1 MFKHALK
8 DIYVGKNSRQL
19 LDPSD
24 IEFSFYSYGR
34 HIDENGEIA
43 KNPSYELVTH
53 TYGECFNHNVTVQ
66 DVLEPEDIDIAEA
79 HLLCTELCNIIIII
93 RQNSNITED
102 EYLEFLFK
110 QINDWI
116 DEGYNILSQY
126 DIEVEDIKDK
136 LLEGE

>member
-8 DIYVGKNSRQL
+8 DIYIGKNSGQL

-34 HIDENGEIA
+34 HLDEDGEIA
-43 KNPSYELVTH
+43 KYPSYELVTH
-53 TYGECFNHNVTVQ
+53 TYDECSNHNVTVQ
-66 DVLEPEDIDIAEA
+66 DISEPEDIDIAEA
-79 HLLCTELCNIIIII
+79 HLLCTELCDIVISIC
-93 RQNSNITED
+93 QNSYINED

-116 DEGYNILSQY
+116 DEGYTVLSQY
-126 DIEVEDIKDK
+126 DIEVEEDGEESS
-136 LLEGE
+136 EG

>member
-8 DIYVGKNSRQL
+8 DIYIGKNTKQL

-43 KNPSYELVTH
+43 KNPSFNLVTH
-53 TYGECFNHNVTVQ
+53 TYDECFNHNVTVQ
-66 DVLEPEDIDIAEA
+66 NISQSEDIDIAKA
-79 HLLCTELCNIIIII
+79 HLLCTELCDIVISIC
-93 RQNSNITED
+93 QNSNINED
-102 EYLEFLFK
+102 EYIEFLFK

-116 DEGYNILSQY
+116 DEGYTILAQY
-126 DIEVEDIKDK
+126 DIEVEEDGEESS
-136 LLEGE
+136 EG

>member
-8 DIYVGKNSRQL
+8 DIYVGKNSGQL

-43 KNPSYELVTH
+43 KYPSFNLVTH
-53 TYGECFNHNVTVQ
+53 TYDKCFNHNVTVQ
-66 DVLEPEDIDIAEA
+66 NISQSEDIDIAKA
-79 HLLCTELCNIIIII
+79 HLLCTELCYIVI
-93 RQNSNITED
+93 RICQNSYINED
-102 EYLEFLFK
+102 EYIEFLFK

-116 DEGYNILSQY
+116 DEGYTILSQY
-126 DIEVEDIKDK
+126 DIEVEEDGEESS
-136 LLEGE
+136 EG

>member
-8 DIYVGKNSRQL
+8 DIYVGKNSGQL

-53 TYGECFNHNVTVQ
+53 TYDECFNHNVTVQ
-66 DVLEPEDIDIAEA
+66 DILEPEDIDIAKVN
-79 HLLCTELCNIIIII
+79 LLCSELCIVVGSI
-93 RQNSNITED
+93 RQNSYINED
-102 EYLEFLFK
+102 EYIEFLFK

-116 DEGYNILSQY
+116 NEGYTILVQY
-126 DIEVEDIKDK
+126 DVEVEEDGEESS
-136 LLEGE
+136 EG

>member
-8 DIYVGKNSRQL
+8 DIYIGKNSRRL

-24 IEFSFYSYGR
+24 VEFSFYSYGR

-53 TYGECFNHNVTVQ
+53 TYDECFNHNVTVQ
-66 DVLEPEDIDIAEA
+66 DISQSEDIDIAKV
-79 HLLCTELCNIIIII
+79 HFLCKELCDIVISIC
-93 RQNSNITED
+93 QNSNITEG
-102 EYLEFLFK
+102 EYVELLFN

-116 DEGYNILSQY
+116 DEGYDILSQY
-126 DIEVEDIKDK
+126 D
-136 LLEGE
+136 LEEGN

>member
-8 DIYVGKNSRQL
+8 DIYVGKNSGQL

-43 KNPSYELVTH
+43 KHPSYELVTH
-53 TYGECFNHNVTVQ
+53 TYDECCNHSVTVQ
-66 DVLEPEDIDIAEA
+66 NISKPEDIDIAKVN
-79 HLLCTELCNIIIII
+79 LLCSELCIVVGSI
-93 RQNSNITED
+93 RQNSYINED
-102 EYLEFLFK
+102 EYIEFLFK

-116 DEGYNILSQY
+116 NEGYTILAQY
-126 DIEVEDIKDK
+126 DVEVEED
-136 LLEGE
+136 GEESL

>member
-34 HIDENGEIA
+34 HLDEDDEIA
-43 KNPSYELVTH
+43 KYPSFNLVTH
-53 TYGECFNHNVTVQ
+53 TYDECFNHNVTVQ
-66 DVLEPEDIDIAEA
+66 DVLEPEDIDIAKA
-79 HLLCTELCNIIIII
+79 HLLCTELCNIIISI

-102 EYLEFLFK
+102 EYVELLFN

-116 DEGYNILSQY
+116 DEGYNILSRY

>member
-8 DIYVGKNSRQL
+8 DIYVGKNSGQL

-43 KNPSYELVTH
+43 KHPSYELVTH
-53 TYGECFNHNVTVQ
+53 TYDECYNHSVTVQ
-66 DVLEPEDIDIAEA
+66 NISKPEDIDIAKVN
-79 HLLCTELCNIIIII
+79 LLCSELCIVVGSI
-93 RQNSNITED
+93 RQNSYINED
-102 EYLEFLFK
+102 EYIEFLFK

-116 DEGYNILSQY
+116 NEGYTILAQY
-126 DIEVEDIKDK
+126 DVEVEED
-136 LLEGE
+136 GEESL

>member
-24 IEFSFYSYGR
+24 VEFSFYSYGR

-53 TYGECFNHNVTVQ
+53 TYDECFNHNVTVQ
-66 DVLEPEDIDIAEA
+66 DISEPEDINIAKA
-79 HLLCTELCNIIIII
+79 HLLCTELCNIIVSIC
-93 RQNSNITED
+93 QNSNINED
-102 EYLEFLFK
+102 EYLGFLFK
-110 QINDWI
+110 QMNDWI
-116 DEGYNILSQY
+116 DEGYTILSLY
-126 DIEVEDIKDK
+126 DTEVEEDG
-136 LLEGE
+136 GENSEE

>member
-8 DIYVGKNSRQL
+8 DIYVGKNSCQP

-34 HIDENGEIA
+34 HIDEDGEIA
-43 KNPSYELVTH
+43 KYPSFNLVTH
-53 TYGECFNHNVTVQ
+53 TYDECFNHNVTVQ
-66 DVLEPEDIDIAEA
+66 DISEPEDIDIAKA
-79 HLLCTELCNIIIII
+79 HLLCTELCDIIISI

-102 EYLEFLFK
+102 EYVEFLFK

-116 DEGYNILSQY
+116 NERYTILSQY
-126 DIEVEDIKDK
+126 DLEVEEDGEENP
-136 LLEGE
+136 EG